1 MQEPRFY
8 VKTQAYAPEKSL
20 GKKGQGMTRK
30 LGGPLPS
37 FILVLLGVMS
47 LVGCAGPGKRL
58 ESPRIALA
66 HIEVQESR
74 LFETVLRIDLRVF
87 NTNQVPL
94 DIKGL
99 DCDLELNGKRFA
111 QGVSDVTIHI
121 PAHGTAVI
129 PVTVYSSLM
138 DMARGFFKAQAE
150 EKLQYKIKGR
160 LRLEGG
166 FMVPS
171 VIPFAST
178 GEISL
183 KAP

>member
-1 MQEPRFY
+1 MTFRF
-8 VKTQAYAPEKSL
+8 V
-20 GKKGQGMTRK
+20 
-30 LGGPLPS
+30 GGWIFLA
-37 FILVLLGVMS
+37 LALLTTAC
-47 LVGCAGPGKRL
+47 LFGCASPGKRL

-74 LFETVLRIDLRVF
+74 IFETVLKIDLRVF

-94 DIKGL
+94 KVKGL

-121 PAHGTAVI
+121 PAQGTAVI
-129 PVTVYSSLM
+129 PVTVYSSLV
-138 DMARGFFKAQAE
+138 DMARGLFKAQE
-150 EKLQYKIKGR
+150 EERLKYKIKGR

-171 VIPFAST
+171 LIPFSSD
-178 GEISL
+178 GQISL
-183 KAP
+183 KAQ

>member
-1 MQEPRFY
+1 
-8 VKTQAYAPEKSL
+8 
-20 GKKGQGMTRK
+20 MTRK
-30 LGGPLPS
+30 LCGPLPS
-37 FILVLLGVMS
+37 VMLALLMAAT
-47 LVGCAGPGKRL
+47 LFGCASPGKRL

-74 LFETVLRIDLRVF
+74 IFETVLKIDLRVF
-87 NTNQVPL
+87 NTNEVPL
-94 DIKGL
+94 EVKGL

-111 QGVSDVTIHI
+111 QGVSDITIHI
-121 PAHGTAVI
+121 PAQGTAVI
-129 PVTVYSSLM
+129 PMTVYSSLV
-138 DMARGFFKAQAE
+138 DMARGFLKAQAE

-171 VIPFAST
+171 VIPFTSD
-178 GEISL
+178 GEVSL